1 MTIKAIIVAA
11 GSGVRAGDGPPKQ
24 YRRIGGVP
32 VLRRTVKAFLDH
44 PDIDGVMV
52 AANPEHAD
60 LYREAVGDLDLP
72 SPALGGATRQASV
85 LAGLKALEGDPPE
98 VVLIHDAARAFVTR
112 EVISRV
118 IDKVRETGHGAIP
131 ALAIAD
137 TLKEAAGGQIT
148 KTVDR
153 KGLFTAQTPQ
163 GFPYSAILAAHQKAA
178 GQDLTDD
185 AAVAEAAGLKV
196 SIVAG
201 DKSNIKLTRKED
213 FREMSGDIRTGSGYD
228 VHAFEAGDHV
238 ILGGVKIPHS
248 KALRGHSDA
257 DAALHALTDAL
268 LGAIGEGDIGDHFP
282 PSDGKWKN
290 APSDI
295 FLKHAAEL
303 VAKKGGRITNV
314 DLTIICEAPRI
325 APHREAMRKNIASLL
340 GIALDRVNVKATTT
354 EKLGFTGRGEGIAAG
369 AIATVAMGG

>member
-72 SPALGGATRQASV
+72 SPVPGGATRQASV

-153 KGLFTAQTPQ
+153 KGLFAAQTPQ

-201 DKSNIKLTRKED
+201 DKTNIKLTRKED

-282 PSDGKWKN
+282 PSDGKWKD

-340 GIALDRVNVKATTT
+340 GIALDRVSVKATTT

-369 AIATVAMGG
+369 AIATVAIGG

>member
-1 MTIKAIIVAA
+1 MTTKALIVAA

-153 KGLFTAQTPQ
+153 KGLFAAETPQ

-282 PSDGKWKN
+282 PSDGKWKD

>member
-52 AANPEHAD
+52 AASPEHAD
-60 LYREAVGDLDLP
+60 LYREAVGGLDLP
-72 SPALGGATRQASV
+72 SPVPGGATRQASV

-153 KGLFTAQTPQ
+153 KGLFAAQTPQ

-201 DKSNIKLTRKED
+201 DKTNIKLTRKED

-238 ILGGVKIPHS
+238 ILGGVKIPYS

-282 PSDGKWKN
+282 PSDGKWKD

-369 AIATVAMGG
+369 AIATVAMSG

>member
-1 MTIKAIIVAA
+1 MTTKALIVAA

-153 KGLFTAQTPQ
+153 KGLFAAETPQ

>member
-11 GSGVRAGDGPPKQ
+11 GSGVRAGDGRPKQ

-60 LYREAVGDLDLP
+60 LYQQAVGDLDLP
-72 SPALGGATRQASV
+72 SPAIGGATRQASV

-98 VVLIHDAARAFVTR
+98 VVLIHDAARAFVTSD
-112 EVISRV
+112 VISRV

-131 ALAIAD
+131 ALAIGD

-153 KGLFTAQTPQ
+153 AGLFTAQTPQ

-201 DKSNIKLTRKED
+201 DKDNIKLTRKED

-228 VHAFEAGDHV
+228 VHAFKAGDHV

-282 PSDGKWKN
+282 PSDGKWKD

-325 APHREAMRKNIASLL
+325 APHREAMRKNIAGLL
-340 GIALDRVNVKATTT
+340 GIALDRVSVKATTT

-369 AIATVAMGG
+369 AIATVAIGG